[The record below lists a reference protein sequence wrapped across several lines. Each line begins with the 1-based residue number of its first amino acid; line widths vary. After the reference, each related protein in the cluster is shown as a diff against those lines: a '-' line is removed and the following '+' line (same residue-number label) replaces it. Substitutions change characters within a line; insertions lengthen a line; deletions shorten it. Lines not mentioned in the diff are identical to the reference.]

1 MKKMHI
7 ISNSHLDREHRHE
20 FQETRLMMVA
30 MLDDVI
36 DIMENDPEYKY
47 FTLDGQAIVLDDY
60 LEIHPENEG
69 RLSALIG
76 ARRILIGPWY
86 SLVDCYSV
94 NPESIIRNLLIGDR
108 ACRRFGKPMNV
119 GYSIFSFGQMAQ
131 LPQVYAGFG
140 IHDIVFY
147 KGADAKKFPNS
158 EFLWRS
164 PDGTTAFT
172 TRLGKEKRWNFFFDF
187 DIPVI
192 LGGDAKKPG
201 WQSKFTYNTR
211 LFHLSDDNFRNQYS
225 TELKPDRYIRKEKI
239 LPAIDTVVSLLD
251 ETLSEHVLAAF
262 DGTDFT
268 SPLKEIPQ
276 VINMVNELK
285 KGELELVHS
294 TPEKYFEEVKAD
306 IDKSKLIEYEG
317 EMRFGPVNHVHSE
330 TMGTNTEI
338 KQAIWNAENKII
350 NILEPMTAM
359 LYSVGV
365 QSDKLAMRAMWK
377 KLLSAEAH
385 DSIHGSGD
393 PKIKTDNINRLEQV
407 NAMAD
412 SLIRRSA
419 EALCR
424 EIRFDRNEIHIVALN
439 TLPYARNE
447 ILRLTI
453 DFPAEDLTEDFIIYD
468 EDGNR
473 VDYYPLAKYDFNLAM
488 IERTNR
494 PKSVYSD
501 RREIVA
507 ELRNIPP
514 MGYKS
519 FTVISK
525 KGSSATSTNP
535 FPTGVF
541 PYAPIARSGNVLDN
555 GLLRITLKNGY
566 IDVYDYETGH
576 LSEGVNSFTSTGSNG
591 DFWVHREPYYNTSV
605 TSKYCRTKIEITENS
620 ALRATCRM
628 TAFMDIPVGLNENRT
643 RRLDETRT
651 VKIKSEITLKKDSKR
666 IDFKTYFDNQCRDQL
681 FTVAFPTGINTET
694 ADWEAPFEIRKR
706 DTDNFTNDNL
716 KKGPELERQAMQGY
730 IDVNDGKKGM
740 AIFTKGIRE
749 AGTVNVSGTVINL
762 TLFRSCSNTFPIH
775 NDLLIG
781 FENETSQCL
790 GRQCFEY
797 SVMFHSCDKNILME
811 SRIYQTDILA
821 CEIGMGNY
829 GALPEYKKF
838 LDIKSGKTAVSAF
851 KLSEEG
857 NGAILRIYNPY
868 GDSVKESI
876 VFSEP
881 VSEVLL
887 CDFNEIPYEKA
898 EIQNNG
904 VKLEIGPYKIVT
916 LKYSLKHK
924 S

>member
-1 MKKMHI
+1 
-7 ISNSHLDREHRHE
+7 
-20 FQETRLMMVA
+20 
-30 MLDDVI
+30 
-36 DIMENDPEYKY
+36 
-47 FTLDGQAIVLDDY
+47 
-60 LEIHPENEG
+60 
-69 RLSALIG
+69 
-76 ARRILIGPWY
+76 
-86 SLVDCYSV
+86 
-94 NPESIIRNLLIGDR
+94 
-108 ACRRFGKPMNV
+108 
-119 GYSIFSFGQMAQ
+119 MAQ

-211 LFHLSDDNFRNQYS
+211 LFHLTDDNFRNQYS

-365 QSDKLAMRAMWK
+365 QSDKQAMRAMWK

-393 PKIKTDNINRLEQV
+393 PKIKTDNLNRLEQV

-453 DFPAEDLTEDFIIYD
+453 DFPAEDLTEDFTIYD

-473 VDYYPLAKYDFNLAM
+473 VDYYPPAEYDFNLA
-488 IERTNR
+488 
-494 PKSVYSD
+494 
-501 RREIVA
+501 
-507 ELRNIPP
+507 
-514 MGYKS
+514 
-519 FTVISK
+519 
-525 KGSSATSTNP
+525 
-535 FPTGVF
+535 
-541 PYAPIARSGNVLDN
+541 
-555 GLLRITLKNGY
+555 
-566 IDVYDYETGH
+566 
-576 LSEGVNSFTSTGSNG
+576 
-591 DFWVHREPYYNTSV
+591 
-605 TSKYCRTKIEITENS
+605 
-620 ALRATCRM
+620 
-628 TAFMDIPVGLNENRT
+628 
-643 RRLDETRT
+643 
-651 VKIKSEITLKKDSKR
+651 
-666 IDFKTYFDNQCRDQL
+666 
-681 FTVAFPTGINTET
+681 
-694 ADWEAPFEIRKR
+694 
-706 DTDNFTNDNL
+706 
-716 KKGPELERQAMQGY
+716 
-730 IDVNDGKKGM
+730 
-740 AIFTKGIRE
+740 
-749 AGTVNVSGTVINL
+749 
-762 TLFRSCSNTFPIH
+762 IH

-821 CEIGMGNY
+821 CEMGMGN
-829 GALPEYKKF
+829 GGVLPEHKKF

-857 NGAILRIYNPY
+857 DGAILRIYNPY

-881 VSEVLL
+881 VSDVWL

-898 EIQNNG
+898 EIHNNE
-904 VKLEIGPYKIVT
+904 VTLEISPCKIVT
-916 LKYSLKHK
+916 LKYSLKYK